1 MRVFYL
7 FIVLLF
13 SLSSCDKKK
22 CNSPVDHFISE
33 GILIANEGN
42 FQWANAS
49 VSFYDTQ
56 KDTLIESVFQ
66 EVNNRPLGD
75 VLQSITITDDYIY
88 LVLNNSSRIEVVTK
102 NTFELVAS
110 ITGFTSPRYMQSVN
124 NNKAYVSDLYA
135 NKIAIV
141 DLLNFEITGYINC
154 SGWTEEMVQLNDEVY
169 ILNKTDNT
177 LRIINTNTDVI
188 TSVIVLD
195 FEVSAFEID
204 NQNRVWLTGINND
217 IGIVRCINLVDQEIQ
232 YTYNFEGE
240 SPRELVVSENGSNI
254 YFLSNGAWHI
264 NEFTD
269 ELIVAP
275 IIPANDRLFYG
286 LSVNNDKIYIADAI
300 NYVQKGTVWVYDLNA
315 TLLQELKVGI
325 IPSEFDFINL

>member
-1 MRVFYL
+1 MRVCYL

-22 CNSPVDHFISE
+22 SSIPVDHFISE

-56 KDTLIESVFQ
+56 KDSLIESVFQ
-66 EVNNRPLGD
+66 EVNNRLLGD
-75 VLQSITITDDYIY
+75 VLQSITVGDEFIY
-88 LVLNNSSRIEVVTK
+88 LVLNNSARIEVVNK

-110 ITGFTSPRYMQSVN
+110 ITGFTSPRYIHIVN
-124 NNKAYVSDLYA
+124 NEKAYVSDLYA

-141 DLLNFEITGYINC
+141 DLSSFEITGYINC

-169 ILNKTDNT
+169 ILNKTDNA
-177 LRIINTNTDVI
+177 LRIIDANTDVI
-188 TSVIVLD
+188 TSDIVLD
-195 FEVSAFEID
+195 FEVSAFKID
-204 NQNRVWLTGINND
+204 NQSRIWLTGIKNEV
-217 IGIVRCINLVDQEIQ
+217 GQVTCINLIDQEIQ

-240 SPRELVVSENGSNI
+240 SPSELVVSENGSNI
-254 YFLSNGAWHI
+254 YFLSNGVWHI

-286 LSVNNDKIYIADAI
+286 LSVHNEEIYIADAI
-300 NYVQKGTVWVYDLNA
+300 NYVQKGTVWVYNLNA
-315 TLLQELKVGI
+315 ILLKELKVGI

>member
-1 MRVFYL
+1 MRVCYL
-7 FIVLLF
+7 FILLLF

-22 CNSPVDHFISE
+22 CTIPVDHFISE

-42 FQWANAS
+42 FQWGNAS
-49 VSFYDTQ
+49 VSFYDIQ

-66 EVNNRPLGD
+66 DVNNRLLGD
-75 VLQSITITDDYIY
+75 VLQSITVGQNYVY
-88 LVLNNSSRIEVVTK
+88 LVLNNSARIEVVTK

-110 ITGFTSPRYMQSVN
+110 ITGFTSPRYIHLVN
-124 NNKAYVSDLYA
+124 NEKAYVSDLYA

-154 SGWTEEMVQLNDEVY
+154 TGWTEEMVQLNDEVY

-177 LRIINTNTDVI
+177 LRIIDTNTDVI
-188 TSVIVLD
+188 TSEIVLD
-195 FEVSAFEID
+195 FEVSAFKID
-204 NQNRVWLTGINND
+204 NQSRVWLTGINNE
-217 IGIVRCINLVDQEIQ
+217 IGLLTCINHIDQEIQ
-232 YTYNFEGE
+232 YTYNFDGE
-240 SPRELVVSENGSNI
+240 SPSELVVSENGNDI
-254 YFLSNGAWHI
+254 YFLSNGVWHI

-286 LSVNNDKIYIADAI
+286 LSVHNEKIYIADAI

-315 TLLQELKVGI
+315 TLLKELKVGI